1 MEIKKLASV
10 SCWGVSNSKIQYKEG
25 GKEMRKSAYI
35 VIVAVVALVAFV
47 SGNAQ
52 AQSAKFAANWS
63 NDVVSV
69 KAGIAYNPSDPTN
82 TTPICTDQ
90 DGVPI
95 EPDED
100 NICYNTEALLAKIGV
115 AQQKDLLIGVSAQI
129 GLVTLT
135 QAKKVT
141 DTTTLGEALAEAKV
155 GVTVELR
162 DPETGEVF
170 QTAAPGPVIFAARL
184 QEIKVGCA
192 DGDEVMV
199 SLLLKTTAA
208 HHFNFLGI
216 DLDQGVYDVEAVFD
230 LNAFASVVGVD
241 SLAEAEVIL
250 GPRMLTLQ
258 EVRAVKDSLDPLP
271 IPVP

>member
-1 MEIKKLASV
+1 
-10 SCWGVSNSKIQYKEG
+10 
-25 GKEMRKSAYI
+25 MRKSAYI

-63 NDVVSV
+63 NEVVRVGVNTDITGSTCYGEDEEDPSMIV
-69 KAGIAYNPSDPTN
+69 GGVGTELNPCN
-82 TTPICTDQ
+82 YAK
-90 DGVPI
+90 V
-95 EPDED
+95 
-100 NICYNTEALLAKIGV
+100 LLATIDM
-115 AQQKDLLIGVSAQI
+115 AQQKDLLIGMSAQV

-135 QAKKVT
+135 EAKKVT
-141 DTTTLGEALAEAKV
+141 DSSSLGEALASAKMT
-155 GVTVELR
+155 VTLRLR
-162 DPETGEVF
+162 DKDTGLVV

-184 QEIKVGCA
+184 QEIKVGA
-192 DGDEVMV
+192 DFEDMVYV

-216 DLDQGVYDVEAVFD
+216 DLDQGVYDVEAVFN
-230 LNAFASVVGVD
+230 LNAFASVVG
-241 SLAEAEVIL
+241 AESIAKAEVIL

-271 IPVP
+271 ISVP